1 MTGLGIL
8 LSAITTG
15 NPAPMAA
22 DVLYSPV
29 REIKDQSISVAGWGS
44 GTISETDETA
54 FEGTR
59 SIRISTRNF
68 FQGGKLTYSTPIDLA
83 AQASNR
89 NNLLR
94 IVYKP
99 ADGATVM
106 GGMPGGMGVPGG
118 RGGGTPFGAGSAPG
132 GGGGMGMP
140 GGMGLP
146 GGGGAKGGLG
156 GPGGQSRN
164 DENVLKMIRVIVTTT
179 DDKKSEAYL
188 PVNSSVATGERGWKQ
203 VSVPL
208 QAIAGFDR
216 TNKIIRS
223 ISFSADVTTTF
234 YVGELRVVD
243 DATPIRGDFNPR
255 QFNRQLGAEVIFGA
269 SGQGGSSVLK
279 YTWDFDES
287 DGSDSNVDAEGQ
299 YVKRKFRKAGVYT
312 ITLTIQDY
320 FGLKAPYKVKGK
332 ATINP

>member
-1 MTGLGIL
+1 MTGLGIII
-8 LSAITTG
+8 SALTAGT
-15 NPAPMAA
+15 PAPLAA
-22 DVLYSPV
+22 DVLYNPV
-29 REIKDQSISVAGWGS
+29 REIKDQTISVVGWGS

-68 FQGGKLTYSTPIDLA
+68 FQGGKLTYGTPIDLA

-99 ADGATVM
+99 ADGSTVLGGGM
-106 GGMPGGMGVPGG
+106 GMPGGGKGS
-118 RGGGTPFGAGSAPG
+118 PFGGASAP
-132 GGGGMGMP
+132 GGMGMP

-156 GPGGQSRN
+156 GPGGQGRN
-164 DENVLKMIRVIVTTT
+164 DEKELKMIRVIVTTT
-179 DDKKSEAYL
+179 DGKKSEAYL
-188 PVNSSVATGERGWKQ
+188 PVGSSVATGDRGWKQ

-216 TNKIIRS
+216 TNKIVQS
-223 ISFSADVTTTF
+223 LSFSADVTTTF
-234 YVGELRVVD
+234 YVGDLRVVD

-255 QFNRQLGAEVIFGA
+255 QFNRQLGAEVIFAA

-279 YTWDFDES
+279 YTWDFDEA

-299 YVKRKFRKAGVYT
+299 FAKRKFRKAGVYT
-312 ITLTIQDY
+312 ITLTVQDY
-320 FGLKAPYKVKGK
+320 FGLKAPFKVKGK